1 MALHTKTIT
10 KLENKELCERVVRA
24 VNNNYNKNY
33 IQQTYDVTRRELERI
48 VQYYCSGGNN

>member
-10 KLENKELCERVVRA
+10 KLENRVLCDRVILA

-33 IQQTYDVTRRELERI
+33 IQRTYDVTRRELERI
-48 VQYYCSGGNN
+48 VEYYERKIN